1 MSVIVILVVG
11 VNLYLL
17 YCWFVKRRK
26 HKQNLFALSEME
38 ISDTMDFE
46 FDKDDKYNEV
56 FDNYSLTDQ
65 KMN

>member
-1 MSVIVILVVG
+1 
-11 VNLYLL
+11 
-17 YCWFVKRRK
+17 
-26 HKQNLFALSEME
+26 ME

-65 KMN
+65 KMNWQWFCKKKEL